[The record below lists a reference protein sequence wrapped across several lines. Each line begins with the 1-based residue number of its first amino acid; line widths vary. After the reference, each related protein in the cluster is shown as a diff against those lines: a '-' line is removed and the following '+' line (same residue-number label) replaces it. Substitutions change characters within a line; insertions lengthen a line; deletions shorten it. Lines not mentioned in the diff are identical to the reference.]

1 MAGRVGSII
10 CFCRKY
16 SSYFTTFHNLR
27 QFDVGNT
34 RRYHMVNSW
43 ISRVKNNPTSGCLV
57 PKRNMFIQTQETPN
71 PNCLKFL
78 PGVQEERKRETM
90 DFPNG
95 QTAYKSP
102 LCKLLFRIE
111 GVKAVFFGP
120 DFITVTKLDEDIDW
134 RLLKPEI
141 FATIMDFFAS
151 GLPIVNQSEA
161 SPDTQVEE
169 DDDETVQMIKELLDT
184 RIRPTVQEDG
194 GDIVFLGFEDGVV
207 KLKMQ
212 GSCTGCPSSVVTL
225 KNGIQNML
233 QFYIPE
239 VEAVEQVEDD
249 LQIMTKYEFEQFE
262 KKMISE
268 QENKGKAT

>member
-1 MAGRVGSII
+1 MK
-10 CFCRKY
+10 CNH
-16 SSYFTTFHNLR
+16 YF
-27 QFDVGNT
+27 GIK
-34 RRYHMVNSW
+34 RRYHLNSPW
-43 ISRVKNNPTSGCLV
+43 ISRLVVGTPAFSASFV
-57 PKRNMFIQTQETPN
+57 PKRSMFIQTQETPN

-78 PGVQEERKRETM
+78 PGVPVLGSGETM

-95 QTAYKSP
+95 QSAYRSP

-111 GVKAVFFGP
+111 GVKSIFFGP
-120 DFITVTKLDEDIDW
+120 DFITVTKLDEDVEW
-134 RLLKPEI
+134 RILKPEI

-151 GLPIVNQSEA
+151 GLPVITESEP
-161 SPDTQVEE
+161 SSDTQITEE
-169 DDDETVQMIKELLDT
+169 DDETVQMIKELLDT

-194 GDIVFLGFEDGVV
+194 GDIVFMGFENGIV

-239 VEAVEQVEDD
+239 VLGVEQVEDEI
-249 LQIMTKYEFEQFE
+249 QIMTKLEFEQFE
-262 KKMISE
+262 KKLLAE
-268 QENKGKAT
+268 KENKENQS